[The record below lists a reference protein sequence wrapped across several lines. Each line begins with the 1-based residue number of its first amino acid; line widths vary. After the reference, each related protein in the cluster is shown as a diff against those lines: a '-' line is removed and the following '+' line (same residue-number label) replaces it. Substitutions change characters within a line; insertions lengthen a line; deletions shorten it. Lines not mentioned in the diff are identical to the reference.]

1 MKLSV
6 QGTDSV
12 FFQKSLQISILFLH
26 LMDFVQQHEYF
37 FSGAFGE
44 PGVSLKVL
52 PDRETVALSYDKKCD
67 KGIFVEIL
75 QLRSALVEQIFQRDP
90 RIFLKP
96 GGVKFLSYGMGAFF
110 FNERKIVILR
120 APERV
125 GGIMGGEND
134 EPFQM
139 LLILMDQIIQGRRY
153 HLFDFF
159 KKSDPA

>member
-75 QLRSALVEQIFQRDP
+75 QLRSALVEQIFQRNTQV
-90 RIFLKP
+90 FLEP
-96 GGVKFLSYGMGAFF
+96 GGVKFLPCGDSAFLF
-110 FNERKIVILR
+110 EKEHCFVFR
-120 APERV
+120 APESV
-125 GGIMGGEND
+125 CWIMGREND
-134 EPFQM
+134 LTFQM
-139 LLILMDQIIQGRRY
+139 FLIQPDQV
-153 HLFDFF
+153 
-159 KKSDPA
+159 K